1 MQEQCPANMAA
12 ALPSIPCCPPLCD
25 DPQTVSVP
33 GPAGESGQDGT
44 NGTDGVSVFTTFTA
58 IFTMPAADGA
68 SSAVATVGD
77 TSWMVIGQKL
87 YGSRVDG
94 SVHAFLQ
101 VVAIGGAT
109 SVTLLNLEN
118 TATSAYLD
126 NSDPGLTLSIGS
138 VLMPAGIQGP
148 AGVIGASSAVGGDL
162 KGTYPN
168 LVFLNKPN
176 ALGDIIVGNGTDA
189 QAVSKGANGTILG
202 AIAAA
207 PGVGY
212 QALIPITGG
221 TNVDTNRVVRLSA
234 STGLPIPLVASR
246 FSIKDPGGA
255 GTVVADAE
263 TTVGNAR
270 GADAID
276 LQTSRNAITQVASGT
291 ESVLGGG
298 RRNTAA
304 ATQSTIAGG
313 DTNSIL
319 AGAQESFIGGGMSNL
334 IQALGERA
342 VIGGGDTNV
351 ISGPESVIAGG
362 NLNVVAATQSAIVG
376 GDANN
381 IAAACTESFIGG
393 GNGNLITVN
402 GAAVIAGGASNAV
415 SGTYGAIGGGTL
427 NQATGVGSCVP
438 GGIGAVADK
447 YGQLSHSGGSF
458 AAAGDAQAMEFVLRR
473 ATMDATA
480 SELFLDGASARMT
493 IPINTTWVFH
503 ILTTA
508 RDSNGATAE
517 SAAWEVKGV
526 ISNDNGATT
535 LVAAVT
541 SVTLADDTGG
551 TWVHAVT
558 ADNGSDSLI
567 ITVTGEAAR
576 NVRWCSHV
584 RAVQVTY
591 P

>member
-33 GPAGESGQDGT
+33 GPPGDDGDPGAAGAAGQPAY
-44 NGTDGVSVFTTFTA
+44 TTLTA
-58 IFTMPAADGA
+58 IYTIPAELGSFAASVVNSDWLAVNDVIYGA
-68 SSAVATVGD
+68 RA
-77 TSWMVIGQKL
+77 
-87 YGSRVDG
+87 DG
-94 SVHAFLQ
+94 SVRGHFQ
-101 VVAIGGAT
+101 VTAIT
-109 SVTLLNLEN
+109 SPVLITLKNLED
-118 TATSAYLD
+118 TATGAYPD
-126 NSDPGLTLSIGS
+126 NSAPGSTLTIGS
-138 VLMPAGIQGP
+138 KIVAAGVQGP
-148 AGVIGASSAVGGDL
+148 AGASGSGAAGGDL
-162 KGTYPN
+162 KGTYPDPE
-168 LVFLNKPN
+168 LAIPN

-212 QALIPITGG
+212 QAIIPLTVGADLLAG
-221 TNVDTNRVVRLSA
+221 VMPRLSA
-234 STGLPIPLVASR
+234 ATGTPIPLEVSR
-246 FSIKDPGGA
+246 LSIKDPGGA
-255 GTVVADAE
+255 GTLVLDSNSSVS
-263 TTVGNAR
+263 NAR
-270 GADAID
+270 GVDAID
-276 LQTSRNAITQVASGT
+276 LQTSRSAITQVASGT